1 VGNTVARRFPKH
13 AAAWL
18 SALRKFELR
27 EPPGSDRWLTKA
39 LELTESYAV
48 SFSDATYHAIAI
60 VHNGLFVTSDTRYIN
75 KVVGAAAVVTLS
87 DWQPPR
93 AIPRRGR

>member
-1 VGNTVARRFPKH
+1 
-13 AAAWL
+13 
-18 SALRKFELR
+18 
-27 EPPGSDRWLTKA
+27 

-48 SFSDATYHAIAI
+48 SFSDAAYHAIAI